1 MVFYVAAASIVV
13 FLFFLFPVTDFDIW
27 WHLAGGQFM
36 IENWQFPY
44 IDTFSYTA
52 NGISWLPNSWGFTAL
67 TYLGFQLFGLDGLN
81 ILKALVSLSI
91 FLVIVFYLFREKL
104 LNLFSLSFV
113 VLALFFIHDGFS
125 LRPHTL
131 SYLFFVLFV
140 TLLFT
145 YKKHRTYQLIAALA
159 AVQLVWTNLH
169 ASFIWGLIFTTL
181 FVAADHGFR
190 TFRVDRK
197 SIILGMSIGIA
208 SLAHIFYGPIF
219 LWRIVTEF
227 LSPAAQVPIRDLLP
241 ASTASFFSF
250 PGIVLVFAWLLI
262 IFMSIKKKQFDILL
276 STLIITVIAFLSS
289 RFVRDLVLFLA
300 ILTPMYL
307 PYLRDRIPKQIFIT
321 PKWIFRASFF
331 AFLFVLFFIAKSSSP
346 GIGLGL
352 SKFSYPVEA
361 VEFIQR
367 EQLLEKST
375 GNLYHTYNFGGYLIW
390 ANQPHK
396 VFIDGRVRPYLGK
409 IFNRYW
415 NNFEGGEVWQD
426 TQTRY
431 NITTALMT
439 LPHISGG
446 RVYNTSSPMFAKNEW
461 ALIYYDDVAAIYVR
475 RVEELQDVIET
486 YEYTFLDP
494 QNLDTTYLQPLIQS
508 QEDFDAVLEELQ
520 RALSLN
526 PDSYRLHF
534 TAAYVFSLVGQD
546 QLMIEELN
554 KTLEINPHFKTAQ
567 DILDTI

>member
-1 MVFYVAAASIVV
+1 MIFYIAISSVVV

-27 WHLAGGQFM
+27 WHLAGGQLM
-36 IENWQFPY
+36 LENWQFPY

-52 NGISWLPNSWGFTAL
+52 NGVGWLPNSWGFTAL
-67 TYLGFQLFGLDGLN
+67 SYLGFQLFGLDGLN

-104 LNLFSLSFV
+104 LNLFSLAFV
-113 VLALFFIHDGFS
+113 LLALFFIHDGFS
-125 LRPHTL
+125 LRPHTF
-131 SYLFFVLFV
+131 SYLFFALFV
-140 TLLFT
+140 TLLLT

-159 AVQLVWTNLH
+159 VVQLIWTNIH

-181 FVAADHGFR
+181 FLLADHGFR

-197 SIILGMSIGIA
+197 NIILGVSVGMA
-208 SLAHIFYGPIF
+208 SLAHIFYGPAF
-219 LWRIVTEF
+219 LWNIVTEF

-241 ASTASFFSF
+241 ASTASFFSL
-250 PGIVLVFAWLLI
+250 PGIILVLAWLLI
-262 IFMSIKKKQFDILL
+262 IFMSVKKKQFDILL

-289 RFVRDLVLFLA
+289 RFVRDLVLYLA
-300 ILTPMYL
+300 ILTPMYF
-307 PYLRDRIPKQIFIT
+307 PYLRDKIPKQIFLT
-321 PKWIFRASFF
+321 PKSVFQTSFF
-331 AFLFVLFFIAKSSSP
+331 VFLLTLFFISKSSSP

-361 VEFIQR
+361 VQFIQQ
-367 EQLLEKST
+367 EQLLEKSA

-396 VFIDGRVRPYLGK
+396 VFIDGRVRPYLGEV
-409 IFNRYW
+409 FNRYW
-415 NNFEGGEVWQD
+415 NNFEGGELWQD
-426 TQTRY
+426 TQTKY

-446 RVYNTSSPMFAKNEW
+446 TVYNTSSPMFTKDEW

-475 RVEELQDVIET
+475 RVEELQDVIEK

-494 QNLDTTYLQPLIQS
+494 QNLDINYLQPLIQS
-508 QEDFDAVLEELQ
+508 QEDFDAVLGELQ
-520 RALSLN
+520 RALLLRPN
-526 PDSYRLHF
+526 SYRLHF

-546 QLMIEELN
+546 QLMLEELN